1 MLFSILIANYN
12 NGQFFKAC
20 YESIISQAYNNWEVI
35 IVDDFSTD
43 DSIKII
49 DTTIAGDSRFRLFK
63 NHENRGCGYTKNK
76 CAGEAKGFI
85 MGFLDPDDT
94 LMKDALEIMVGA
106 HLENETA
113 AIITSR
119 YNVVDKNLNF
129 LRLGPNGSNIPTG
142 ESYLT
147 FGHGA
152 FTHFA
157 SFKKDAYV
165 KTQGIDQAMKR
176 AVDQDLYYKLEEQGK
191 HIFIDKVLYNYRMH
205 SENISLNHNAF
216 KAKYW
221 HLIVIKNAYKR
232 RNKSNLKIENIT
244 RSQIARLEV
253 IHFSERIQIARE
265 TGNVLQECFFLLKY
279 FNARILHSLYEIQ
292 ENK

>member
-43 DSIKII
+43 DSVEII

-106 HLENETA
+106 HLENEHA

-119 YNVVDKNLNF
+119 YNVVDQKLNF
-129 LRLGPNGSNIPTG
+129 LRVGPNGSNIPKG

-147 FGHGA
+147 FGYGA

-157 SFKKDAYV
+157 SFKIDAYI
-165 KTQGIDQAMKR
+165 KTQGIDRAMKR

-191 HIFIDKVLYNYRMH
+191 HVFIDKALYNYRMH
-205 SENISLNHNAF
+205 SENISLNQNSF

-221 HLIVIKNAYKR
+221 HLIAIKNAYKR
-232 RNKSNLKIENIT
+232 RSKSNLLIENIP
-244 RSQIARLEV
+244 RSRIFRLEV
-253 IHFSERIQIARE
+253 IHFAERIQLARE
-265 TGNVLQECFFLLKY
+265 TGNTIQEYFFLLKY
-279 FNARILHSLYEIQ
+279 FKARIFQWLHEMRES
-292 ENK
+292 K